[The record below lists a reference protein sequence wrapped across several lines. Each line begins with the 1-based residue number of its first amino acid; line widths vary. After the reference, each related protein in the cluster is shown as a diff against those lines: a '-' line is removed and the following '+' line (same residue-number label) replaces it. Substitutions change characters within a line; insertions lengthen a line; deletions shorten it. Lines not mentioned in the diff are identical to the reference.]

1 MVEGISIAWWAA
13 LLGLALAIVLI
24 LKKLNATYALL
35 LGAIVGCL
43 VGGAS
48 LTQTVSVVVAGGQS
62 VMGTIVRVL
71 AAGILAGVMMESG
84 AANRIA
90 KTIVS
95 KFGESD
101 LFAGVRHDDYLRGR
115 CVHPGC
121 GAYCG
126 ADCH

>member
-62 VMGTIVRVL
+62 VMGTSVRGL
-71 AAGILAGVMMESG
+71 AAGIRGGGMRAYG
-84 AANRIA
+84 AANR
-90 KTIVS
+90 
-95 KFGESD
+95 G
-101 LFAGVRHDDYLRGR
+101 G
-115 CVHPGC
+115 
-121 GAYCG
+121 
-126 ADCH
+126 